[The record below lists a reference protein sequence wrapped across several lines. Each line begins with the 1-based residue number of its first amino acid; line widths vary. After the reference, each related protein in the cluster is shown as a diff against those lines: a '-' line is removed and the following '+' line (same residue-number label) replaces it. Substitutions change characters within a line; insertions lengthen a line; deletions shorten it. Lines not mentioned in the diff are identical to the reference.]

1 MFRRI
6 PLTIIVVMFVG
17 ILLAGCG
24 GSSGESGA
32 ASAGDPERGKQ
43 LYEQTLL
50 GPNAAPGCVTCHSR
64 DAGKVLVGPSHAG
77 IATIAETA
85 EPGKSG
91 EEFLKESILT
101 PDAHVTEGFTASIMY
116 QNYGKDLSEQE
127 INDLVAYLLTL
138 K

>member
-6 PLTIIVVMFVG
+6 PLIVTLIMLLGVF
-17 ILLAGCG
+17 LAGCG
-24 GSSGESGA
+24 SGDGEGVVG
-32 ASAGDPERGKQ
+32 AGDAERGKA
-43 LYEQTLL
+43 LYEQTLI
-50 GPNAAPGCVTCHSR
+50 GSNAAPGCVTCHSR

-85 EPGKSG
+85 VSG
-91 EEFLKESILT
+91 QSAEEFLRESIVS
-101 PDAHVTEGFTASIMY
+101 PDAHVTEGFAAGVMY
-116 QNYGKDLSEQE
+116 QNYDRDLSEQE